1 MYLCFDKTHRY
12 EHTAFQKDLKKAVSM
27 MEQLLQ

>member
-12 EHTAFQKDLKKAVSM
+12 EHTAFQEDLKKAVSM

>member
-1 MYLCFDKTHRY
+1 MYLCFDKSHRY
-12 EHTAFQKDLKKAVSM
+12 EYTAFQEDLKKAVSM